1 MRQLIL
7 LLTVLC
13 PILLRAE
20 LPPSAYE
27 KMQQAATD
35 VVNMEVLRV
44 DIEPGD
50 SPSRQNIHIMA
61 LVNSALRSASGLKE
75 GDLINILYTVTSHEK
90 GWVGPGEIPILS
102 EKDKTVAYLLKD
114 ATGEDYHPA
123 AGAMSFR
130 NF

>member
-1 MRQLIL
+1 MRRLIL
-7 LLTVLC
+7 MLAILC
-13 PILLRAE
+13 PVWIRAE

-35 VVNMEVLRV
+35 VMDIEVLRV

-50 SPSRQNIHIMA
+50 AAGRQNIHLMA
-61 LVNSALRSASGLKE
+61 LVNKVARTSADVKE
-75 GDLINILYTVTSHEK
+75 GDLINILYTVTAREK
-90 GWVGPGEIPILS
+90 GWSGPGEIPILS

-114 ATGEDYHPA
+114 GSSGDFHPA

>member
-7 LLTVLC
+7 LLAILC
-13 PILLRAE
+13 PVLLRAE

-27 KMQQAATD
+27 KMQQAASD
-35 VVNMEVLRV
+35 VADIEVLRV

-50 SPSRQNIHIMA
+50 SPSRQNIHLMA
-61 LVNSALRSASGLKE
+61 LVNSVTRSATGLKE

-90 GWVGPGEIPILS
+90 GWVGPGEIPILP

-114 ATGEDYHPA
+114 ATTGDFHPA